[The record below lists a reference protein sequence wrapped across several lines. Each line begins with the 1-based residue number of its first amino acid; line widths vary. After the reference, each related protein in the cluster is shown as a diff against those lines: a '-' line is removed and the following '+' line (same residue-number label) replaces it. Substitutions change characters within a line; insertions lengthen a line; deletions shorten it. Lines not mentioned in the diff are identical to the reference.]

1 MTSPT
6 DKSPSKA
13 GPGSAN
19 RALVNPGN
27 ESRVFLVIVDDSEE
41 MRVALHFAC
50 LRARHHGGR
59 VALLHVIEPTD
70 SQAWIAVE
78 DLMRIERR
86 EAAEAML
93 AELSREVVE
102 WSGSSPLIYLR
113 EGDVRDELLRL
124 IEDEASISVVV
135 LGAGTGPEGPGPL
148 VGLLAGKLSGRL
160 RVPITVVPGALTD
173 RQLAA
178 LT

>member
-6 DKSPSKA
+6 DKSVSKA
-13 GPGSAN
+13 GSAN